1 MANPM
6 RIRAEI
12 RDGLTEVRLLIPHPM
27 ESGQRKD
34 ENGAPIPAHFI
45 TALEIFHRERLVF
58 GASDPQAG
66 CAGSV
71 YRIPEDPAFSH
82 FCRCEGGLLADECM
96 QLLQSFFKKRRGK

>member
-12 RDGLTEVRLLIPHPM
+12 RDGLTEVRLLIPHPL
-27 ESGQRKD
+27 ESGPRKD

-58 GASDPQAG
+58 GAEFGPSVSANPFLRFRFAG
-66 CAGSV
+66 AVAGDRLVARWQDNRGDS
-71 YRIPEDPAFSH
+71 R
-82 FCRCEGGLLADECM
+82 RDEATVAAA
-96 QLLQSFFKKRRGK
+96 KR